1 MTEKSRQL
9 HIDALKMM
17 ASQFIVLHHLSAYG
31 PVADTLRQTAP
42 LLMGWLYDYA
52 RMAVQVF
59 LVLGGYLAASSL
71 APGSNIWSHSPV
83 SMMLRR
89 YRRLVLPCL
98 AALLLAVACAALARQ
113 WMVAEFIPVSPTLG
127 QALSHVF
134 LLQGLLNQDALSAG
148 IWYVAID
155 FQLFVLMT
163 LLLWLSHRN
172 HRTAGNTPRLA
183 PGLAQTL
190 VLGMMLASLFYF
202 NRNPDWDNWA
212 IYFFGAYGMGA
223 AAYWAGCSRRPGLSL
238 ALLVIT
244 GVLALLL
251 DFRGRIALALAVA
264 LLLGFLQWH
273 RSTKPS
279 ARLSLSSPVQGL
291 IAKLGQV
298 SYALFLVHF
307 PVLMLGNVLFVRLGL
322 SGPVAAALMLL
333 ACWGMSVLAA
343 LLFERWMEAPLAQ
356 WGQRRQSGSNKDRS
370 NG

>member
-17 ASQFIVLHHLSAYG
+17 ASQLIVLHHLAAYG
-31 PVADTLRQTAP
+31 PVADTLSQTAP

-71 APGSNIWSHSPV
+71 APGSNIWSRSPLSV
-83 SMMLRR
+83 MVRR
-89 YRRLVLPCL
+89 YQRLVLPYL
-98 AALLLAVACAALARQ
+98 AALLLAVACAALANQ
-113 WMVAEFIPVSPTLG
+113 WMAAEFVPARPTWA

-148 IWYVAID
+148 VWYVAID

-172 HRTAGNTPRLA
+172 HRTAGHAPPFG

-190 VLGMMLASLFYF
+190 VLGLMLASLFYF

-223 AAYWAGCSRRPGLSL
+223 AAYWAGCSRRPGLYL
-238 ALLVIT
+238 ALLVLT

-264 LLLGFLQWH
+264 LLLGLLQWH

-279 ARLSLSSPVQGL
+279 ARPDLPAPVQCL
-291 IAKLGQV
+291 ISKLGQV

-307 PVLMLGNVLFVRLGL
+307 PVLMLGNAMFVRLGL
-322 SGPVAAALMLL
+322 AGPAAAALTML
-333 ACWGMSVLAA
+333 ACWGVSVLAA
-343 LLFERWMEAPLAQ
+343 LLFERWVEAPLAQ
-356 WGQRRQSGSNKDRS
+356 WGQRHQRINR
-370 NG
+370 